1 MIWFKYISIFALQ
14 FVYNYLRVYEIKHS
28 YDNNT
33 FKVIINAFLMNAT
46 ALITT
51 YISISEM
58 LKGDLMIAFIFILG
72 AVFGKWFATKKKY
85 KYGNKK
91 NKLFRGR

>member
-1 MIWFKYISIFALQ
+1 MILKYITIFILQ
-14 FVYNYLRVYEIKHS
+14 FIYNYLRVYEIKHS

-33 FKVIINAFLMNAT
+33 LKVIINDMLMNTT

-58 LKGDLMIAFIFILG
+58 LKGDLIIAFVFISG
-72 AVFGKWFATKKKY
+72 AVFGKWFATQKSI
-85 KYGNKK
+85 KYGN
-91 NKLFRGR
+91 